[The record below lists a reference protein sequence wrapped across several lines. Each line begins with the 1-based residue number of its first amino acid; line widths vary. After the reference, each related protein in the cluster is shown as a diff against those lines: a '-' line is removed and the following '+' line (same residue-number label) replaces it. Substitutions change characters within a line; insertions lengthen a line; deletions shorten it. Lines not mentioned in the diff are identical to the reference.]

1 MRVLYNS
8 SSSQINIFL
17 KNLNEHRISGTYCDL
32 EFTVKSQQFPCHRII
47 LVSTS
52 PYFEALLTNAFREN
66 SLKSIKLHDIEPQ
79 IFSSLLN
86 FIYTGEIEIDENN
99 VQELLIAGD
108 MFQLDEMVKFCCDYL
123 SQGLDEKNVLETWTI
138 ANRLQCLVL
147 EKDAEQY
154 ILEHFRSLIAL
165 DAVKLFPED
174 LLQRIISHDDL
185 TVDDEH
191 QVFEVVLNWYMNNP
205 QQSSEQLFDY
215 IRFDYI
221 SKEHQTMT
229 LNQIASVRRR
239 SSAKVS
245 EFDIFRLGEFNNHSS
260 Y

>member
-8 SSSQINIFL
+8 SPSQINNFL
-17 KNLNEHRISGTYCDL
+17 KNLNDYRISGTYCDL
-32 EFTVKSQQFPCHRII
+32 IFIVDDQQFPCHRVI

-52 PYFEALLTNAFREN
+52 PYFQALLTDKFREN
-66 SLKSIKLHDIEPQ
+66 SLNSIKLCDIEPQ

-108 MFQLDEMVKFCCDYL
+108 MFQLDEMVKFCCVYL

-138 ANRLQCLVL
+138 ANRLQCLSL
-147 EKDAEQY
+147 EKDAEHY
-154 ILEHFRSLIAL
+154 ILQHFRSLIAL
-165 DAVKLFPED
+165 DAVKLFPLD
-174 LLQRIISHDDL
+174 LLKRIISHDDL

-191 QVFEVVLNWYMNNP
+191 QVFEVVLNWYINNP
-205 QQSSEQLFDY
+205 QESSEQLFDH

-239 SSAKVS
+239 LSAKDS
-245 EFDIFRLGEFNNHSS
+245 EFDIFV
-260 Y
+260 